1 MAVHSQ
7 DYSSMEEQNVA
18 FTKYYIDIGLLRP
31 PSNKKTTRA
40 EKLVGKIAFLL
51 EGLIP

>member
-7 DYSSMEEQNVA
+7 DFSSMEEQDVA

-31 PSNKKTTRA
+31 PRKKKPTRA
-40 EKLVGKIAFLL
+40 EKLAGKIAFLL
-51 EGLIP
+51 EGLLP